1 VPYAAVQ
8 SLGQSLLANENLKS
22 VIAEENKLEDLIKF
36 KWLFWLLLS
45 LLSLEWFV
53 RKWAGGY

>member
-1 VPYAAVQ
+1 MQ

-22 VIAEENKLEDLIKF
+22 VIIEENKLEDLIKF

-53 RKWAGGY
+53 RRWAGGY